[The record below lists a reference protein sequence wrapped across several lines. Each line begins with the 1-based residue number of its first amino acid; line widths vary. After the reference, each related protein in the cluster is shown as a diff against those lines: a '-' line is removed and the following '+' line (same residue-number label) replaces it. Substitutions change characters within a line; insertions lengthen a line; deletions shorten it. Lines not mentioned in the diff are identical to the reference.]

1 MKLDLAELQK
11 RFQVRAVLAITI
23 ESGRVAV
30 DHLRRDANTSRVLH
44 SFTLPVGAEAVLA
57 DPERAGQR
65 LAAELDAA
73 GIRERRC
80 VVCIPAGWAM
90 TTSAEVPGIAADD
103 LRGFLELR
111 AEREFPVP
119 VADLRLASCAY
130 VLPDGKECATL
141 AAVPAK
147 RMDAIERML
156 TAAECRAVSLSLG
169 LDACLPQGGVPAA
182 LHFLANGNHIDVVIA
197 AGGGIAA
204 VRTLPA
210 PASTETAA
218 FDAMGFSREVRI
230 TLGRLPEAL
239 RAQVR
244 EARFGGAPGSAE
256 NLCQE
261 MRPHLSRMGI
271 ESRLEMPAGTASA
284 AHPAA
289 AIEAAGQHL
298 AQQPV
303 AFEFL
308 PPQVSRWQ
316 LMTRQFDDRRRRLLA
331 VAAAALLVLPVL
343 TFIVRSRMESGLN
356 AEWKA
361 MQGKVAD
368 LDRLQQRIR
377 LFRAWFDPAPQSVQ
391 ILETLDASFPEQGD
405 VWAKSVQISDGAKV
419 TCTGFARNHTALL
432 GFINGLRKHPEIS
445 DVRLQQERGDTQVQ
459 FSIVFKWG
467 PNDVR

>member
-1 MKLDLAELQK
+1 MKLELAELQK
-11 RFQVRAVLAITI
+11 RFQVRAALAITI

-30 DHLRRDANTSRVLH
+30 DFVRREESASRVQT
-44 SFTLPVGAEAVLA
+44 SFTLPWGAEAVLT

-65 LAAELDAA
+65 LAAELESA

-90 TTSAEVPGIAADD
+90 TTSAEVPGVTADD

-119 VADLRLASCAY
+119 VADLRLAHCAY

-156 TAAECRAVSLSLG
+156 AAAECRAVSVSLG
-169 LDACLPQGGVPAA
+169 LDACRPNRGVPAA

-210 PASTETAA
+210 PANAETAA

-244 EARFGGAPGSAE
+244 EARFGGAPASAE

-271 ESRLEMPAGTASA
+271 ESRLETPAGTASA

-308 PPQVSRWQ
+308 PPQVHRWQ
-316 LMTRQFDDRRRRLLA
+316 LMARQFDDRRRRWLA
-331 VAAAALLVLPVL
+331 VAAVALLVLPVL
-343 TFIVRSRMESGLN
+343 TFIVRAHMESSLN
-356 AEWKA
+356 DEWRG

-368 LDRLQQRIR
+368 LEKLQQRIR
-377 LFRAWFDPAPQSVQ
+377 LFRGWFDPAPQSVQ
-391 ILETLDASFPEQGD
+391 IMETLDASFPEQGE
-405 VWAKSVQISDGAKV
+405 VWAKSVQITDGAKV
-419 TCTGFARNHTALL
+419 NCTGFARNHTALL
-432 GFINGLRKHPEIS
+432 GFLDGLRKHSEIS
-445 DVRLQQERGDTQVQ
+445 GVQLQQERGENPVQ
-459 FSIVFKWG
+459 FSIIYKWG
-467 PNDVR
+467 AQ

>member
-1 MKLDLAELQK
+1 MKLELAELQK
-11 RFQVRAVLAITI
+11 RFQVRAALAITI

-30 DHLRRDANTSRVLH
+30 DFVRREESASRVQT
-44 SFTLPVGAEAVLA
+44 SFTLPWGAEAVLT

-65 LAAELDAA
+65 LAAELESA

-90 TTSAEVPGIAADD
+90 TTSAEVPGVTADD

-119 VADLRLASCAY
+119 VADLRLAHCAY

-156 TAAECRAVSLSLG
+156 AAAECRAVSVSLG
-169 LDACLPQGGVPAA
+169 LDACLPNRGVPAA

-210 PASTETAA
+210 PANAETAA

-244 EARFGGAPGSAE
+244 EARFGGAPASAE

-271 ESRLEMPAGTASA
+271 ESWLETPVGTASA
-284 AHPAA
+284 GHPAA

-308 PPQVSRWQ
+308 PPQVNRWQ
-316 LMTRQFDDRRRRLLA
+316 LMARQFDDRRRRWL
-331 VAAAALLVLPVL
+331 AAAVIALLVLPVL
-343 TFIVRSRMESGLN
+343 TFIVRAHMESSLN
-356 AEWKA
+356 DEWRG

-368 LDRLQQRIR
+368 LEKLQQRIR
-377 LFRAWFDPAPQSVQ
+377 LFRGWFDPAPQSVQ
-391 ILETLDASFPEQGD
+391 IMETLDASFPEQGE
-405 VWAKSVQISDGAKV
+405 VWAKSVQITDGAKV
-419 TCTGFARNHTALL
+419 NCTGFARNHTALL
-432 GFINGLRKHPEIS
+432 GFLDGLRKHSEIS
-445 DVRLQQERGDTQVQ
+445 GVQLQQERGENPVQ
-459 FSIVFKWG
+459 FSIIYKWG
-467 PNDVR
+467 AQ